1 MKRLFRVFI
10 IGLSTLALVACSQ
23 TATDANSLSVSE
35 LTEREDA
42 ILSIASDKSF
52 VFDFNIDS
60 EYKEAS
66 VWIEKYEA
74 GKLVDDRLAHLTTE
88 VEQSGSIIV
97 TLSENTNENNNS
109 FNIGVGT
116 NENLTSINVSDT
128 DLTGL
133 ESMAN
138 VWGSTSEKL
147 AIDNGEAV
155 LANISY
161 SDDENGM
168 HSLTTEFFE
177 DAAGHMNELE
187 EYDVAYLLK
196 AEFVK

>member
-1 MKRLFRVFI
+1 MKRLFRLFI

-88 VEQSGSIIV
+88 VEQSGSIIF

-116 NENLTSINVSDT
+116 DENLTSINVSDT

-133 ESMAN
+133 ESMAS
-138 VWGSTSEKL
+138 VWGSTSEKV

-177 DAAGHMNELE
+177 DAAGHMDELE

>member
-1 MKRLFRVFI
+1 MKGLFRVLI

-23 TATDANSLSVSE
+23 TATDANSLFVSE
-35 LTEREDA
+35 LTEREDT

-74 GKLVDDRLAHLTTE
+74 GKLVDDRLGHLTTE
-88 VEQSGSIIV
+88 VEQSGSIIF

-109 FNIGVGT
+109 FHIGIGT
-116 NENLTSINVSDT
+116 NENVTSINVSDT
-128 DLTGL
+128 DLNDL
-133 ESMAN
+133 ESMAS
-138 VWGSTSEKL
+138 VWGSTSEKV
-147 AIDNGEAV
+147 AVDNGEAV

-168 HSLTTEFFE
+168 HSLTTDFFE
-177 DAAGHMNELE
+177 DAAGHMDELE

-196 AEFVK
+196 AEFAK

>member
-1 MKRLFRVFI
+1 MKRLFRILI
-10 IGLSTLALVACSQ
+10 IGLSTLALAACSQ
-23 TATDANSLSVSE
+23 TATDANSLFVSE
-35 LTEREDA
+35 LTEKEDA

-52 VFDFNIDS
+52 VFDFHIDS

-116 NENLTSINVSDT
+116 DENLTSINVSDT
-128 DLTGL
+128 DLIGL
-133 ESMAN
+133 ESMAS
-138 VWGSTSEKL
+138 VWGSTS
-147 AIDNGEAV
+147 
-155 LANISY
+155 
-161 SDDENGM
+161 
-168 HSLTTEFFE
+168 
-177 DAAGHMNELE
+177 
-187 EYDVAYLLK
+187 
-196 AEFVK
+196 